1 MKIQNTQTT
10 AVDFGNETYTN
21 TYVSNWSGNVELKFQ
36 DYADGGDEYKLN
48 ITLPLAK
55 ARALAKELTT
65 DLQNYDM
72 EQAKQAQEEAEEAVE
87 E

>member
-72 EQAKQAQEEAEEAVE
+72 EQAKQAQEEAEEAE
-87 E
+87 EE

>member
-1 MKIQNTQTT
+1 MKVQNTQTT
-10 AVDFGNETYTN
+10 AIDFGNETYTN

-72 EQAKQAQEEAEEAVE
+72 EQAKQAQEEAEEAIE

>member
-1 MKIQNTQTT
+1 MKVQNTQTT

-21 TYVSNWSGNVELKFQ
+21 TYVSSWSGNVELKFQ

>member
-1 MKIQNTQTT
+1 MKVQNTQTT

-36 DYADGGDEYKLN
+36 DYADGGDEYRLN

>member
-1 MKIQNTQTT
+1 MKVQNTQTT
-10 AVDFGNETYTN
+10 AIDFGNETYTN

-36 DYADGGDEYKLN
+36 DYTDGGDEYKLN

>member
-1 MKIQNTQTT
+1 MNIQNTQTT

>member
-1 MKIQNTQTT
+1 MKVQNTQTT

>member
-10 AVDFGNETYTN
+10 AIDFGNETYTN

>member
-1 MKIQNTQTT
+1 MKVQNTQTT
-10 AVDFGNETYTN
+10 AIDFGNETYTN

>member
-1 MKIQNTQTT
+1 MKVQNTQTT

-36 DYADGGDEYKLN
+36 DYADGGDEYRLN

-55 ARALAKELTT
+55 ARALAKELNT

-72 EQAKQAQEEAEEAVE
+72 ERAKQAQEEAEEAVE